1 MAEYETHTPNSGTTI
16 IERKSSGGT
25 ILIGIVL
32 LFAVLVGAFYLFS
45 RSSAQ
50 NSKDSAIAG
59 AAQSVGSAADK
70 VGEAAAGAIK
80 EQ

>member
-1 MAEYETHTPNSGTTI
+1 MATYETHTPNSGTTI

-59 AAQSVGSAADK
+59 AAQSVGSTADK
-70 VGEAAAGAIK
+70 IGEAAAGAIE